1 MCYLYLRNVQQFQW
15 NHKWV
20 YRIVRELALNLRIKP
35 KKRLVR
41 TKPKALT
48 VPAQMNEVWSMDF
61 MHDPLSDG
69 RSIRLFN
76 VIDDF
81 NREVFCI
88 DIDFSL
94 SSERVIRSLDQIIK
108 RH

>member
-1 MCYLYLRNVQQFQW
+1 MP
-15 NHKWV
+15 
-20 YRIVRELALNLRIKP
+20 E
-35 KKRLVR
+35 
-41 TKPKALT
+41 
-48 VPAQMNEVWSMDF
+48 QMNEVWSMDF
-61 MHDPLSDG
+61 MYDQLSDR

-81 NREVFCI
+81 NREVLCI